1 MDHNQSTH
9 EQNLG
14 ITNDIAPY
22 TYETSW
28 WILVALMLLDE
39 QPINHVIKKEA
50 WGQGQSANNGMM
62 LECRAP
68 TTGVTLIIHGLPW
81 SESIYRP
88 LNQDWSSTIRCVPW
102 STAHMRLICL
112 TSSMTHGGHLRHVR
126 RPLIIMKRLSQGFT
140 TLHKASHAARIPW
153 QGNQRLR
160 STANDRYRPHSS
172 FVTHNRRRPTN
183 NLDET
188 VSPSVRPSV
197 RRGAFVL
204 RYIVQAR
211 LLRETN
217 GAPLVHST
225 PWLNSC
231 EREIH
236 RSPELKH
243 PELRVLPDY
252 LHCTTTL
259 LASTL
264 TASLSEAHTPNRQ
277 L

>member
-1 MDHNQSTH
+1 MHLSNVKTRSKFNHQMCAMIYGS
-9 EQNLG
+9 
-14 ITNDIAPY
+14 Y
-22 TYETSW
+22 
-28 WILVALMLLDE
+28 ALTFKVLYDT
-39 QPINHVIKKEA
+39 
-50 WGQGQSANNGMM
+50 
-62 LECRAP
+62 RR
-68 TTGVTLIIHGLPW
+68 T
-81 SESIYRP
+81 
-88 LNQDWSSTIRCVPW
+88 
-102 STAHMRLICL
+102 
-112 TSSMTHGGHLRHVR
+112 LRHAR
-126 RPLIIMKRLSQGFT
+126 RPLIIMKSLSQGFT

-172 FVTHNRRRPTN
+172 FVIHNRRQSTN

-197 RRGAFVL
+197 RCGGFVL
-204 RYIVQAR
+204 RYIVQAC

-225 PWLNSC
+225 PSLNSC

-252 LHCTTTL
+252 LHCTTIL

-264 TASLSEAHTPNRQ
+264 TASRSPTVEPGNSKLCSCLCCLLVAPILQKFGELPHAGS